1 MPSINKIIVIGNLG
15 RDPDMRF
22 TPTGTPVTSFGVAT
36 NRKYTT
42 SEGEQKE
49 ETEWFTIVTW
59 NKLAERCNQYLTKGQ
74 LIYVEGR
81 LHSRTW
87 DGQDGQKHFV
97 NEIIASQV
105 TFLSGKASAP
115 TAMGRGASEGA
126 VAGELETDDIP
137 F

>member
-105 TFLSGKASAP
+105 TFLSGKHGAGQS
-115 TAMGRGASEGA
+115 TGRGAETEG
-126 VAGELETDDIP
+126 GEDLLPDDIP